1 MTQNWNDPGQPQP
14 GQPGTPAY
22 GQPGAPG
29 YSAPDSQGAASYGS
43 ASTYPT
49 SDPAGYG
56 ASANQ
61 GGYGQGSYPTSD
73 PSQGYGATTPDPA
86 GGITASYGPAGGYDP
101 TAAPSPYGS
110 ADQATPSYSAGT
122 GGYDQASPY
131 GTGAQTGPDSF
142 SQGSGGYGDTSGYGQ
157 PSYNTGGYTA
167 PDTSAASYGSGQST
181 GGYTAPDTG
190 AASYGSAGQGSG
202 GYGDASGYGQPSYST
217 DQPATSS
224 YNAGGYTAPDTSAAS
239 YGSAGQGSGGYGD
252 TSGYGQ
258 PSYNTDQPATS
269 SYNAGGYTAPDTSAA
284 SYGSGQ
290 STGGYTAPDTGAASY
305 GSAGQGNAYG
315 DTSSYG
321 QPSYNTDQPAT
332 SSYNT
337 GGYTAPDTS
346 AASYGSAG
354 QGYAAGSSG
363 YGATDSAAGY
373 GAAGSYGASDS
384 GYGGQSSYG
393 SSNESSGYEVSG
405 GYGSTG
411 GYGQSQPGGYGSTGG
426 YGTAEAYQDPSAA
439 AGYGTPYTSQAMT
452 PYGYDSGY
460 VSPAAPLASWGQRAL
475 GWLVDW
481 FAPSLVAWILSGVFS
496 WFIDSSAVGLLFS
509 LVWMGFVVWN
519 SGYQA
524 GTTGYSL
531 GRKIAKI
538 KLISEETNQ
547 PLGAGQAI
555 LRVVVQWGMGLFTC
569 GLLGLISWLFP
580 LWDQKRQTL
589 ADKMV
594 KSVVVEDS
602 GMPPSQY

>member
-142 SQGSGGYGDTSGYGQ
+142 SQGSGGYGDASGYGQ
-157 PSYNTGGYTA
+157 PSYSTDQPATSSYNTGGYTA

-202 GYGDASGYGQPSYST
+202 GYGDASGYGQPSY
-217 DQPATSS
+217 
-224 YNAGGYTAPDTSAAS
+224 
-239 YGSAGQGSGGYGD
+239 
-252 TSGYGQ
+252 
-258 PSYNTDQPATS
+258 NTDQPATS
-269 SYNAGGYTAPDTSAA
+269 SYNAGGYTAPDTS
-284 SYGSGQ
+284 
-290 STGGYTAPDTGAASY
+290 AASY

-426 YGTAEAYQDPSAA
+426 YGTAEAYQDPNAA

-496 WFIDSSAVGLLFS
+496 WFIDSSAVGWLFS
-509 LVWMGFVVWN
+509 LVCMGFVVWN

-555 LRVVVQWGMGLFTC
+555 LRVVLQWGMGLFTC

>member
-1 MTQNWNDPGQPQP
+1 M
-14 GQPGTPAY
+14 
-22 GQPGAPG
+22 
-29 YSAPDSQGAASYGS
+29 
-43 ASTYPT
+43 
-49 SDPAGYG
+49 
-56 ASANQ
+56 
-61 GGYGQGSYPTSD
+61 
-73 PSQGYGATTPDPA
+73 
-86 GGITASYGPAGGYDP
+86 
-101 TAAPSPYGS
+101 
-110 ADQATPSYSAGT
+110 
-122 GGYDQASPY
+122 
-131 GTGAQTGPDSF
+131 
-142 SQGSGGYGDTSGYGQ
+142 
-157 PSYNTGGYTA
+157 
-167 PDTSAASYGSGQST
+167 
-181 GGYTAPDTG
+181 
-190 AASYGSAGQGSG
+190 
-202 GYGDASGYGQPSYST
+202 
-217 DQPATSS
+217 
-224 YNAGGYTAPDTSAAS
+224 
-239 YGSAGQGSGGYGD
+239 
-252 TSGYGQ
+252 
-258 PSYNTDQPATS
+258 
-269 SYNAGGYTAPDTSAA
+269 
-284 SYGSGQ
+284 
-290 STGGYTAPDTGAASY
+290 
-305 GSAGQGNAYG
+305 
-315 DTSSYG
+315 
-321 QPSYNTDQPAT
+321 
-332 SSYNT
+332 
-337 GGYTAPDTS
+337 
-346 AASYGSAG
+346 
-354 QGYAAGSSG
+354 
-363 YGATDSAAGY
+363 
-373 GAAGSYGASDS
+373 
-384 GYGGQSSYG
+384 
-393 SSNESSGYEVSG
+393 SG

-555 LRVVVQWGMGLFTC
+555 LRVVLQWGMGLFTC

>member
-61 GGYGQGSYPTSD
+61 SGYGQSSYPTSD

-142 SQGSGGYGDTSGYGQ
+142 SQGSGGYGD
-157 PSYNTGGYTA
+157 
-167 PDTSAASYGSGQST
+167 
-181 GGYTAPDTG
+181 
-190 AASYGSAGQGSG
+190 
-202 GYGDASGYGQPSYST
+202 ASGYGQPSYST

-224 YNAGGYTAPDTSAAS
+224 YNT
-239 YGSAGQGSGGYGD
+239 
-252 TSGYGQ
+252 
-258 PSYNTDQPATS
+258 
-269 SYNAGGYTAPDTSAA
+269 GGYTAPDTSAA

-332 SSYNT
+332 SSYNA

-426 YGTAEAYQDPSAA
+426 YGTAEAYQDPNAA

-496 WFIDSSAVGLLFS
+496 WFIDSSAVGWLFS
-509 LVWMGFVVWN
+509 LVCMGFVVWN

-555 LRVVVQWGMGLFTC
+555 LRVVLQWGMGLFTC